1 MPPSGFLISCARIA
15 DQLPV
20 RLLLLQQLLLAGN
33 TQLRVDGTKLEQQLA
48 TVVRVSTWV
57 TVQSSR
63 IASPLGRCT

>member
-1 MPPSGFLISCARIA
+1 MREIA

-48 TVVRVSTWV
+48 TAAVRLHLGDGAIEPH
-57 TVQSSR
+57 R
-63 IASPLGRCT
+63 ITAGPLHLRSWPV